1 MISKISKSLIIC
13 LAISLLASVVIA
25 GKVDLSFDKYYN
37 QAEILD
43 ALQRLNKAYPDFT
56 DIQSIGKSEEGR
68 DIWLFTINNSNTGN
82 DLEKPAVYVDGA
94 IHGNEIQATE
104 VCLYLAWYLLDSYG
118 TNEVITNLVDTRAFY
133 IVPIVNVDNRERL
146 MSQHKNYGIG
156 RGAIVPYDDDND
168 GLADED
174 DYDDLDGDGEI
185 LRMRIRDPQGSY
197 KTHPD
202 DPRVMVRIKPGE
214 KGEWRQLGREGLDND
229 GDGRI
234 NEDTP
239 GYLDMNRN
247 YGFKWQPPYVQS
259 GSGDYPLSANPNEAI
274 ANFIQTKPNIC
285 FDFAFHNSGGMWVRG
300 PGSKLAGMYSP
311 RDVAV
316 YDYLGGEGEKIVPGY
331 RYLVGG
337 MDMYTTHGDFDEFM
351 YSGFG
356 IFGFVGELYM
366 NSEQMQYRPRDVQKD
381 TPDYW
386 GDTYETNRDREKL
399 LFSDRVYQGELFK
412 EWKTFNHPQF
422 GEIEIGGWR
431 TYASRITPPFQL
443 LEQVH
448 RNAAMVIFTATNTPE
463 VTLELIDVK
472 DMGNGLKRVRV
483 TAKNSKAIPTLS
495 NKAVR
500 SNLARKD
507 IFKIEGRGVE
517 VVAGGFVNDLLYDRV
532 RYVDHRPWILFS
544 SVPSFGNRNIEWIV
558 KGSGKVTV
566 TFDAVKAANQTL
578 NIDL

>member
-1 MISKISKSLIIC
+1 MISRILMISACTVI
-13 LAISLLASVVIA
+13 LLTSSALA
-25 GKVDLSFDKYYN
+25 GKVNLSFDHYYN
-37 QAEILD
+37 EAEIHD
-43 ALQRLNKAYPDFT
+43 ALKQLNKAYPELT
-56 DIQSIGKSEEGR
+56 ELRSLGKSEEGR
-68 DIWLFTINNSNTGN
+68 DIMLFTINNSNTGN
-82 DLEKPAVYVDGA
+82 DLEKPAVYVDGT

-118 TNEVITNLVDTRAFY
+118 TNEVMTKLVDTRAFY

-156 RGAIVPYDDDND
+156 RSAIVPYDDDRD
-168 GLADED
+168 GLFDED
-174 DYDDLDGDGEI
+174 DYDDVDGDGEI
-185 LRMRIRDPQGSY
+185 LQMRIRDPQGNF

-214 KGEWRQLGREGLDND
+214 KGEWRQLGREGIDND

-259 GSGDYPLSANPNEAI
+259 GAGDFPLSAKPNEAI
-274 ANFIQTKPNIC
+274 TKFVLTKPNIC
-285 FDFAFHNSGGMWVRG
+285 FDFAFHNSGGLWVRG

-331 RYLVGG
+331 EYIIGSL
-337 MDMYTTHGDFDEFM
+337 DMYTTHGDFDEFM
-351 YSGFG
+351 YSGLG
-356 IFGFVGELYM
+356 VFGFVGELYM
-366 NSEQMQYRPRDVQKD
+366 GGEQMTYRPRDVQKEI
-381 TPDYW
+381 PDYW
-386 GDTYETNRDREKL
+386 GNTYETDRDREKM
-399 LFSDRVYQGELFK
+399 LFSDRVYQGNLFK
-412 EWKTFNHPQF
+412 DWKKYNHPQL

-443 LEQVH
+443 LEQAH
-448 RNAAMVIFTATNTPE
+448 RCAAMVIFTAQNTPE
-463 VTLELIDVK
+463 VSLELIEVK
-472 DMGNGLKRVRV
+472 DLGDGIKRVRV
-483 TAKNSKAIPTLS
+483 AAKNSRAIPSLS
-495 NKAVR
+495 DKAMKN
-500 SNLARKD
+500 NLTRKD

-517 VVAGGFVNDLLYDRV
+517 IVAGGFVSDLLYDRV
-532 RYVDHRPWILFS
+532 DYVDHRPFILFS
-544 SVPSFGNRNIEWIV
+544 NVPSFGIRNIEWIV

-566 TFDAVKAANQTL
+566 TFDAVKAANRTL